1 MATGHGP
8 TTTRR
13 RLRAELR
20 SLRQGKGLAVE
31 DVTDQVE
38 WSTSKLIRIENGQV
52 GISVS
57 DLQALLA
64 IYGVHDAKRIDELK
78 ELARASRQRTW
89 WSRYQR
95 YISLTYQEFIGA
107 ESDATEIRQYHPTII
122 PGLLQVEGY
131 IRAVNEATASPDVS
145 PEVAE
150 AWVEVRQLRQRHVLE
165 REDPPNYT
173 VLLDE
178 AALCR
183 PVGGAAVMRAQLDH
197 LMTIVE
203 RPTVTMVVVPLAAGA
218 HRGVFGGYALM
229 GYADPLNENV
239 LCLETASADIVLRDQ
254 PALVDA
260 YRQATERLIEAGL
273 RDDRAV
279 GFIERIR
286 KGYG

>member
-20 SLRQGKGLAVE
+20 SLRQRKGLAVE

-64 IYGVHDAKRIDELK
+64 IYGVHDAKRVDELK

-95 YISLTYQEFIGA
+95 YISLAYQEFIGA

-131 IRAVNEATASPDVS
+131 IRALSAATNFPENPPDVL
-145 PEVAE
+145 E
-150 AWVEVRQLRQRHVLE
+150 ARVEVRQLRQRHVLE
-165 REDPPNYT
+165 RDDPPKYV

-178 AALCR
+178 SALRR
-183 PVGGAAVMRAQLDH
+183 PVGGPAVMRQQLDH
-197 LMTIVE
+197 LIKIAG
-203 RPTVTMVVVPLAAGA
+203 RDTVTMVVVPLSAGP
-218 HRGVFGGYALM
+218 HLGVFGGYALM
-229 GYADPLNENV
+229 GYEDPLNDDV
-239 LCLETASADIVLRDQ
+239 LCLENASADILLRDQ

-260 YRQATERLIEAGL
+260 YRQATERLVAAGL

-279 GFIERIR
+279 GFIEEIR